1 MNKVVYIGIIGY
13 GVVGKGTVA
22 ALIDNF
28 KTIKG
33 KTGID
38 IVIKGIAD
46 RSIDKKEDNY
56 LSNIEIKT
64 NNYMDLINDKSIDII
79 VELIGGYTI
88 AKNIVIKAIESG
100 KHVVTAN
107 KALLALHGKEIFPL
121 AEKHGVDIG
130 FEASVGGGIPIIRVM
145 KEDLAANNIEEIY
158 SIINGTAN
166 YILTKMTEEGKGFDE
181 VLKSAQEHGYAESD
195 PTFDIEGIDAAH
207 KIAILSSIAFS
218 TIIDMENVFV
228 EGITNIKPIDIA
240 IAKEFGC
247 VIKLLAIAKR
257 HNNNIEVRVHPT
269 MISLQNT
276 LAQVNGVFNAV
287 NIKSDK
293 TGSTLHYG
301 KGAGSLV
308 TGAAVAGDII
318 NIARNITSNSPVR
331 VPVLGYVEKE
341 KDLNIINIKDIY
353 SAFYMRLM
361 VEDTPGVLAQVGLIL
376 ANNGISVSSALQREK
391 SEEFNSSVP
400 LVFMTHEVIG
410 NSIINAVSEIDKQPF
425 VKEKTVVI
433 RVEGSKL

>member
-1 MNKVVYIGIIGY
+1 MNKVVNVGIIGY

-28 KTIKG
+28 ETVKR

-38 IVIKGIAD
+38 IIVKGIAD
-46 RSIDKKEDNY
+46 INIDKINDEY
-56 LSNIEIKT
+56 LSKVEILTKDA
-64 NNYMDLINDKSIDII
+64 MELISNSDIQI
-79 VELIGGYTI
+79 VVELVGGYTF
-88 AKNIVIKAIESG
+88 AKDFVMAALKNK

-107 KALLALHGKEIFPL
+107 KALLATYGSEIFPL
-121 AEKHGVDIG
+121 ANENGVDIG
-130 FEASVGGGIPIIRVM
+130 FEASVGGGIPIIRVI
-145 KEDLAANNIEEIY
+145 KEDLAVNNIREIY

-166 YILTKMTEEGKGFDE
+166 YILTRMTDEGKDFNE
-181 VLKSAQEHGYAESD
+181 VLYDAQRQGYAEAD
-195 PTFDIEGIDAAH
+195 PTFDIEGIDSAH
-207 KIAILSSIAFS
+207 KLSILSSLAFS
-218 TIIDMENVFV
+218 TVVPIDKIFV
-228 EGITNIKPIDIA
+228 EGISNIKPIDIA

-257 HNNNIEVRVHPT
+257 HDGDIEVRVHPT
-269 MISLQNT
+269 MIPVSNT

-287 NIKSDK
+287 YVKSDK
-293 TGSTLHYG
+293 TGPTLHYG
-301 KGAGSLV
+301 RGAGSEA

-318 NIARNITSNSPVR
+318 NIARNITQAVSVR

-341 KDLNIINIKDIY
+341 NNLNIVDIKDIY

-376 ANNGISVSSALQREK
+376 ANNGISVSSALQREAG
-391 SEEFNSSVP
+391 SECEGCVP

-410 NSIINAVSEIDKQPF
+410 SSIMNAVKEIDVKSF
-425 VKEKTVVI
+425 VKEKTVII
-433 RVEGSKL
+433 RVEGN